1 MRLRQKLL
9 FTFILCMA
17 VIPLFVAGCA
27 GVTKEGTAIKRIDP
41 ERARAKVQTGK
52 ALLVCAYDDGKCKD
66 VLLEGAMLRSAF
78 ESKVPS
84 LSMDQEI
91 IFYCN

>member
-1 MRLRQKLL
+1 MRLRQQLL
-9 FTFILCMA
+9 LTFILCMA
-17 VIPLFVAGCA
+17 VIPLLAAGCA
-27 GVTKEGTAIKRIDP
+27 GLTKEGTAIKRIDP
-41 ERARAKVQTGK
+41 ESARAKVQTGK